1 MNSCI
6 SRSLSGGVGVGSAG
20 EATLAVRVVAPCE
33 GEAASGGV
41 RGSGRGPSRGVGGVL
56 MALGEE
62 IPRTEITDGVRM
74 LRHFREYFDDGT
86 PPKR

>member
-1 MNSCI
+1 
-6 SRSLSGGVGVGSAG
+6 
-20 EATLAVRVVAPCE
+20 
-33 GEAASGGV
+33 
-41 RGSGRGPSRGVGGVL
+41 